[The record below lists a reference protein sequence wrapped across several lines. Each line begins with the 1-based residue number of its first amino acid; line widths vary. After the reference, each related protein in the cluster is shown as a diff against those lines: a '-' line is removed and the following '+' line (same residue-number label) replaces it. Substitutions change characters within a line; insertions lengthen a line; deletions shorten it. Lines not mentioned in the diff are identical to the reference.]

1 VTRHL
6 VIVGATATG
15 KSALALEL
23 ARQLGD
29 VEVVSLDAMQV
40 YREMDIGTAKPSSE
54 ERAAVP
60 HHLIDVADP
69 AEEWS
74 VRRTQDAVR
83 DAIGDIE
90 RRGRRA
96 ILVGGTGLYVRAVVD
111 DLAVPP
117 ADAALRAELESDT
130 NCAASLAAAYERL
143 RELDPT
149 AAARIEPAN
158 RRRIVRALEV
168 IAATGRPF
176 SSFGPGL
183 DQYGTPA
190 MDARLIGLSVPADE
204 ARRRIA
210 ERFAAMTRRGLVDEV
225 RALAARSK
233 GLGRTARQAIGY
245 KEVLMHL
252 DGEIAS
258 LDDALDLAIRRTR
271 KFARRQRVWFRRDPR
286 VEWFADPEKLDSL
299 ADAVLATWCIPTPTS
314 SP

>member
-1 VTRHL
+1 
-6 VIVGATATG
+6 
-15 KSALALEL
+15 
-23 ARQLGD
+23 
-29 VEVVSLDAMQV
+29 
-40 YREMDIGTAKPSSE
+40 
-54 ERAAVP
+54 
-60 HHLIDVADP
+60 
-69 AEEWS
+69 
-74 VRRTQDAVR
+74 
-83 DAIGDIE
+83 
-90 RRGRRA
+90 
-96 ILVGGTGLYVRAVVD
+96 
-111 DLAVPP
+111 
-117 ADAALRAELESDT
+117 
-130 NCAASLAAAYERL
+130 
-143 RELDPT
+143 
-149 AAARIEPAN
+149 
-158 RRRIVRALEV
+158 
-168 IAATGRPF
+168 
-176 SSFGPGL
+176 
-183 DQYGTPA
+183 